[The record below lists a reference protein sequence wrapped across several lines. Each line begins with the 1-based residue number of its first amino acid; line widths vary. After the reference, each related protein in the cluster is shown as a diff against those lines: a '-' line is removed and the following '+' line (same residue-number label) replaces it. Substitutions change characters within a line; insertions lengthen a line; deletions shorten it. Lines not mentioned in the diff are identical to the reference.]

1 MIKITLQEVLDAKP
15 GLEVISRSAVNGINA
30 FKIGRIIRDINK
42 EIEVFDEERK
52 KYIEK
57 YAMRDEKNGIVTENG
72 MIKIKE
78 ENIPLYNQALQKMLE
93 TEIEINTEKM
103 SIDDLANVSITPQ
116 QAMGM
121 EKFFE

>member
-1 MIKITLQEVLDAKP
+1 MIKVTLQEVLDAKP
-15 GLEVISRSAVNGINA
+15 GLEALSRATVSGINA
-30 FKIGRIIRDINK
+30 FKIGRVIRDINK

-57 YAMRDEKNGIVTENG
+57 YAMRDEKNVIVTENG

-103 SIDDLANVSITPQ
+103 SIEDLANVSITPQ